1 LGDTGSR
8 TIYYYF
14 QMRTGLKIEDAV
26 ERPEALV
33 DFLRDMFK
41 TGAQVLERKIIEKL
55 YASFGINPGE
65 VGGADL
71 ATLIKR
77 VLSEK

>member
-14 QMRTGLKIEDAV
+14 QMRTSLKIEDAV

-33 DFLRDMFK
+33 SFLRDMFK
-41 TGAQVLERKIIEKL
+41 TGLRSLRGRSLRSSALASELTREKSEAQTWPPL
-55 YASFGINPGE
+55 
-65 VGGADL
+65 
-71 ATLIKR
+71 
-77 VLSEK
+77 